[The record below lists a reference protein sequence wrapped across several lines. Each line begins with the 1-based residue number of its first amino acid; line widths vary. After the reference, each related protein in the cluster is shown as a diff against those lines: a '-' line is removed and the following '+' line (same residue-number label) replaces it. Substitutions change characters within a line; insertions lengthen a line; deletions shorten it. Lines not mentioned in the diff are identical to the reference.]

1 VNIKLKLK
9 GRKLADGLS
18 ASIFQNRYHELCD
31 EYGVYI
37 AAALD
42 EDGDPHVLI
51 FEGTRPE
58 LTGEQTT
65 TPIGE
70 IESI

>member
-1 VNIKLKLK
+1 MSLKLKLK
-9 GRKLADGLS
+9 GRKLADGFY
-18 ASIFQNRYHELCD
+18 ASIFQDRYHELCD

-42 EDGDPHVLI
+42 EKGDPHVLI
-51 FEGTRPE
+51 FEGSRPE

-65 TPIGE
+65 TPIDE